1 MRSYLDRERNKV
13 AKRKITMKANPDK
26 RNVQRHY
33 NTLAAGYSDLTNK
46 YCQERY
52 KKLINHYAK
61 HTGSIL
67 DIGCGDGQILKAI
80 WGEVKVG
87 TDISKEICRSAKICD
102 FLLTLADSEHL
113 PIKNNYFDMVTCINV
128 VEHVS
133 NVDSLIKEAKRV
145 LKKRGLLIII
155 TPNGDIEFLLDIA
168 DSLKLKVPEG
178 PHKFLK
184 TKELVE
190 MIMSNDLKILSK
202 DKMITIPRG
211 PYYLIRLGELLE
223 KKFKGICFF
232 EFVVA
237 EKV

>member
-1 MRSYLDRERNKV
+1 M
-13 AKRKITMKANPDK
+13 IMKAIPDK

-52 KKLINHYAK
+52 KKLINHYAR
-61 HTGSIL
+61 HTCSIL

-80 WGEVKVG
+80 CGNIKVG
-87 TDISKEICRSAKICD
+87 TDISKEICRSAKKYD
-102 FLLTLADSEHL
+102 FHLTLADSEHL
-113 PIKNNYFDMVTCINV
+113 PIKNGYFEVVTCINV

-133 NVDSLIKEAKRV
+133 NVESLIKEAKRV
-145 LKKRGLLIII
+145 LKKKGLLIII

-178 PHKFLK
+178 PHNFLK
-184 TKELVE
+184 TKELVD
-190 MIMSNDLKILSK
+190 MVKSNGLKILNK

-211 PYYLIRLGELLE
+211 PDCLIRLGELLE
-223 KKFKGICFF
+223 DRFKSICFF